1 MKEEGE
7 NVREEKEGAGRRDE
21 GVGEEGAGR
30 REVGRKRDESESESG
45 GPTTAKDV
53 NMRGSLVR

>member
-1 MKEEGE
+1 M
-7 NVREEKEGAGRRDE
+7 REEKEGAGRRDE
-21 GVGEEGAGR
+21 EVGEEGAGR